1 MYSKPI
7 NYGIEWSQAGNASPL
22 TAEKIK
28 TGWLGNEKPMVEH
41 MNWLLNR
48 IDKAI
53 GYFMQ
58 GVRWTAEVEYPAN
71 EIVNH
76 DGVLYRSKQTS
87 KGFPVTNTTY
97 WEPAF
102 YSQAGGVNLADEI
115 NKIKNT
121 DGYLSKYL
129 KISAPVTTAR
139 LEAGSFQANA
149 GLATTSSYNMGYSF
163 DGYPASG
170 MFLNGTTLT
179 FRIGGATKLT
189 VPAAD
194 PTLADR
200 TTNLATTDWVQRL
213 IEEKIGNID
222 MTANRLPVGSVF
234 ITINEQNPKD
244 LLGYGTWVR
253 FAEGEVIVGK
263 STVSAH
269 PAWTKTTLTKSGAYT
284 HQLSVDEMPAHKHA
298 FKTSHESGGR
308 CDVDGYPQTDSSGPH
323 VEHSAS
329 QPDMSWLRRDGTGNP
344 MGTTG
349 GSVAHNNV
357 QPSVVANIWR
367 RTA

>member
-7 NYGIEWSQAGNASPL
+7 NYGIEWSQSGNASPV

-58 GVRWTAEVEYPAN
+58 GVRWDAAVEYPEN

-76 DGVLYRSKQTS
+76 NGVLYRSKQTT

-97 WEPAF
+97 WEPAY
-102 YSQAGGVNLADEI
+102 YSQSGGANLADEI

-129 KISAPVTTAR
+129 KVSAPVTTAR
-139 LEAGSFQANA
+139 MQAGSYEANV
-149 GLATTSSYNMGYSF
+149 GLSTASSYNMGYSF
-163 DGYPASG
+163 KGYQTTG

-189 VPAAD
+189 IPSAD
-194 PTLADR
+194 PTLTDR
-200 TTNLATTDWVQRL
+200 TTNIATTEWVQRL
-213 IEEKIGNID
+213 IDERVGSID
-222 MTANRLPVGSVF
+222 LTGNRLPVGSVF
-234 ITINEQNPKD
+234 ITVSEQNPTQ

-263 STVSAH
+263 STSEAH
-269 PAWTKTTLTKSGAYT
+269 PVWTKSTFTKHGSYL
-284 HQLSVDEMPAHKHA
+284 HQLTITEMPRH
-298 FKTSHESGGR
+298 SHDFISNNYGNTNRGSGGEPFQQESKEKR
-308 CDVDGYPQTDSSGPH
+308 YTDVIA
-323 VEHSAS
+323 E
-329 QPDMSWLRRDGTGNP
+329 
-344 MGTTG
+344 TG
-349 GSVAHNNV
+349 GNQPHNNV
-357 QPSVVANIWR
+357 QPSVVASIWR